1 MGKKKN
7 HSIAKAYS
15 EMKEGKIS
23 KEEFQEALA
32 NLEEM
37 LKSFPY
43 PEYKDFPEKMIS
55 LATRKPKQKKKK
67 N

>member
-1 MGKKKN
+1 MGKKKI

-37 LKSFPY
+37 LKNFPY